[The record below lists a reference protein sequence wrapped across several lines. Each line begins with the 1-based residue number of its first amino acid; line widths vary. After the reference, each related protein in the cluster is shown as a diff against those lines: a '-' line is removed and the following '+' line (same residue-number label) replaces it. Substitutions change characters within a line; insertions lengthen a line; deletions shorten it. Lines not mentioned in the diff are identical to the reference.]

1 MTSITE
7 PDVIPHVADRI
18 EPGAILCS
26 SWGYDQTNV
35 DFYMV
40 TRTTAASAWIVPMSS
55 AIVEVAGWASEY
67 VAPGEPIFLSTVCEC
82 GHKDYQHIKYLNE
95 DRYTCMA
102 DDYHCPC
109 AELWRVPIKP
119 RSHRILRGN
128 LEGVRISSVRYAWL
142 WNGKQQYSSH
152 YA

>member
-35 DFYMV
+35 DFYMA
-40 TRTTAASAWIVPMSS
+40 TWTTAASAWIVPMSS
-55 AIVEVAGWASEY
+55 MIVETAGWASEY
-67 VAPGEPIFLSTVCEC
+67 VVPGEPVFLSNICEC
-82 GHKDYQHIKYLNE
+82 GHKDYQHFPMAGGRNKC
-95 DRYTCMA
+95 TA
-102 DDYHCPC
+102 DDYRCWC

-119 RSHRILRGN
+119 RPHRILRGDP
-128 LEGVRISSVRYAWL
+128 EGVRISSARYAWL
-142 WNGKQQYSSH
+142 WNGEKLYSSH